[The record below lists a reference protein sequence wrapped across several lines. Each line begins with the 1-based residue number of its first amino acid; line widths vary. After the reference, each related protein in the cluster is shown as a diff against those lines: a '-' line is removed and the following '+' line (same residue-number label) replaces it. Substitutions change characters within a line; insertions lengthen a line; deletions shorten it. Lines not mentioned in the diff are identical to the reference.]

1 MVQSSQIDG
10 LQPLL
15 ASLLRLLKILET
27 GGYVNPITDAFT
39 TLTPA
44 QVTNLTN
51 RANTILS
58 NLQARINTLSPS

>member
-27 GGYVNPITDAFT
+27 GGYVNPITDTFT
-39 TLTPA
+39 TLTPV